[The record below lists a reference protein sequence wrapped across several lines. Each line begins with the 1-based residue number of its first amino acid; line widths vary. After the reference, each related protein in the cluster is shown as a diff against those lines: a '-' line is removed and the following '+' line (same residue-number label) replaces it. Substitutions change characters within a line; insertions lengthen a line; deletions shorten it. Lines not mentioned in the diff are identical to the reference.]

1 MINKDSKYTAFGGL
15 HLIHREVISKKLI
28 SFFNEHLPKRSSNAQ
43 YHFSDLI
50 LSRIYTCFS
59 GGSCAEDINYL
70 ETTLA
75 PLKKFSVPSADTLHY
90 MEKELATPSQELF
103 SKSGTSN
110 KINSNDSLNRLLV
123 STARFLKVLTCD
135 DKDYC
140 LDFDHQFIPTEKH
153 DTTYSYKNKRGY
165 FPGVASINNTPV
177 YVENRNGNCHV
188 NFNQK
193 DTLERSLS
201 MLHEHGIYPCKARMD
216 SGSYTKEVVDFLD
229 GEKMMFYIR
238 AEQSDTLLFNATLQD
253 NWKEACINQNLYQ
266 TTSIEH
272 PFGEKTHRVVCYRWK
287 NKTGQTRMITGDD
300 YNYLFILTNDK
311 QTPEEQIIRFYN
323 KRGNSE
329 RMFDIQNNDFNW
341 KNLPYSFLEQ
351 NTVYLIIMA
360 IANVVYQWILKII
373 SSITK
378 TVNEK
383 SRLKRF
389 TFRVICMVAK
399 VTRSG
404 RRQVVK
410 LYSNN
415 FSP

>member
-1 MINKDSKYTAFGGL
+1 
-15 HLIHREVISKKLI
+15 
-28 SFFNEHLPKRSSNAQ
+28 
-43 YHFSDLI
+43 
-50 LSRIYTCFS
+50 
-59 GGSCAEDINYL
+59 
-70 ETTLA
+70 
-75 PLKKFSVPSADTLHY
+75 
-90 MEKELATPSQELF
+90 
-103 SKSGTSN
+103 
-110 KINSNDSLNRLLV
+110 
-123 STARFLKVLTCD
+123 
-135 DKDYC
+135 
-140 LDFDHQFIPTEKH
+140 
-153 DTTYSYKNKRGY
+153 
-165 FPGVASINNTPV
+165 
-177 YVENRNGNCHV
+177 
-188 NFNQK
+188 
-193 DTLERSLS
+193 
-201 MLHEHGIYPCKARMD
+201 
-216 SGSYTKEVVDFLD
+216 
-229 GEKMMFYIR
+229 
-238 AEQSDTLLFNATLQD
+238 
-253 NWKEACINQNLYQ
+253 
-266 TTSIEH
+266 
-272 PFGEKTHRVVCYRWK
+272 
-287 NKTGQTRMITGDD
+287 MITGDD